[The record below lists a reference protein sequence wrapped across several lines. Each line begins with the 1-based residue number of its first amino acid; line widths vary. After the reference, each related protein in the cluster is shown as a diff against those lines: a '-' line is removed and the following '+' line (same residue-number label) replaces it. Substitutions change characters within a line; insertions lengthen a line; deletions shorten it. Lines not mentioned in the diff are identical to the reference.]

1 MGTVG
6 AYERGT
12 NSSMKHQ
19 RRRELLALAAGSALA
34 VGLTVIGPAP
44 ATGAPATS
52 QTQHFTTVQQFGTP
66 TGQTTNN
73 SSCPGPV
80 LNDYVYIDATGNGVQ
95 HQTVNGAGDSWF
107 TTTFTGTGT
116 VTFYPEA
123 SLSIDTGGN
132 VTGIIGLPDMTV
144 TGHLTEWFGFEANKQ
159 NQVAHGT
166 VNFQGTVVGSGSP
179 IRFHQVTQARWA
191 VGTDPNGPPDYS
203 FNNATC

>member
-1 MGTVG
+1 MKFGRSKLRQG
-6 AYERGT
+6 AAVIAAVFAA
-12 NSSMKHQ
+12 
-19 RRRELLALAAGSALA
+19 AL
-34 VGLTVIGPAP
+34 VAP
-44 ATGAPATS
+44 AVANAAPATS
-52 QTQHFTTVQQFGTP
+52 QTQHFTTVQQFGNP
-66 TGQTTNN
+66 TGPTTNN
-73 SSCPGPV
+73 SNCPPPV